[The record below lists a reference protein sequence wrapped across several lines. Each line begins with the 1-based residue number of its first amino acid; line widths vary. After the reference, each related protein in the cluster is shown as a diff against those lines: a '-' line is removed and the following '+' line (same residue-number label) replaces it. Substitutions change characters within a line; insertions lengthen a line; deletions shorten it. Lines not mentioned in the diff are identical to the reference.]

1 MKTIKTLLAA
11 ALAIASGTA
20 AAVPVT
26 LNVVTGTWSDIAGGQ
41 NVQYRDGG
49 KEVRWGGN
57 TSYKDKSGYRF
68 NANPN
73 LPITFDSSE
82 TFSLG
87 IFTHY
92 NEPIP
97 TGTAIDSAKLN
108 VATELG
114 ILGTS
119 IADGPYQFTFGHTE
133 TLNNACNHLLC
144 WIFGGTGTGP
154 VDDIV
159 EILET
164 SVESNEF
171 IVDSYAFS
179 LEIIGFQGLNQYST
193 LGRGKHG
200 SKCTASPIVNGTLY
214 TKENCTTS
222 AELIARLNVREIPA
236 QVPEPASIAL
246 FGIGLAGLA
255 LHRRRRAQ

>member
-20 AAVPVT
+20 AAVTLT
-26 LNVVTGTWSDIAGGQ
+26 LNVVNGTWSDIAGGK
-41 NVQYRDGG
+41 NVEYRDGG

-57 TSYKDKSGYRF
+57 TNHKDKSGYRF
-68 NANPN
+68 AANPD

-97 TGTAIDSAKLN
+97 TGSAITSATLN
-108 VATELG
+108 VATELD

-119 IADGPYQFTFGHTE
+119 IADGPYQFSFGHNE
-133 TLNNACNHLLC
+133 TLNNACNNILC
-144 WIFGGTGTGP
+144 WIFGGSGTGP

-159 EILET
+159 MLDT
-164 SVESNEF
+164 SVQSNEF
-171 IVDSYAFS
+171 IVDSYVFS

-193 LGRGKHG
+193 LGKKGGK
-200 SKCTASPIVNGTLY
+200 KDPVCVASPIVNGTLY
-214 TKENCTTS
+214 TK
-222 AELIARLNVREIPA
+222 
-236 QVPEPASIAL
+236 
-246 FGIGLAGLA
+246 
-255 LHRRRRAQ
+255 